1 METIKTSIRKK
12 VERPIMILMAGAILL
27 LGVLGSVLNFL
38 GVQNT
43 LERNLLVIAESA
55 TQVVSKEITGA
66 MQVVEVAGSI
76 ARLSNTE
83 YSWEQK
89 KEVLDGFQNKYN
101 WLKYILR
108 DAQGKDMSPEKAEYD
123 LTMHL
128 MAMKGETV
136 IGDPRYD
143 ASTGHFIIVVCTPL
157 WEGGLRNT
165 RVVGTVT
172 AVIDGEELCDTM
184 SDVAVGKGG
193 YAYMLDSQGNM
204 IAHTN
209 SDIVL
214 TAPNRIKEAQTS
226 GKWSEHA
233 LYEQD
238 MVNQGRGFEPYRDED
253 TGQWRLVSYAPVEM
267 NSWSLAISV
276 PYSEYNDQALIG
288 MAVTFILMVIM
299 IILAA
304 VIAKKVGNKI
314 TEPIKICAK
323 RLHLLSEGDLKTPV
337 EDIDTDDETLWLSE
351 STKLIVNSLN
361 TIIGDMDY
369 LLMELSKGNL
379 AVRTRIGD
387 DVYVGDFKQLLL
399 SMRQLN
405 TRLKATI
412 REIDEGSRQV
422 EAGAVQ
428 MAEGAQNL
436 AEGATEQAGSVEE
449 LLANIT
455 DVTAHVERSN
465 TATHEVYER
474 AFKVVEEAKIGQHK
488 MEELSAAMEKIEE
501 SSNQISHII
510 ENIEEIASETNLLSL
525 NAAIEAARAGEA
537 GRGFSVVADQIRK
550 LAEQSAKS
558 AVDTRELIGTSI
570 EVVNTGGVITKDTA
584 AYLNKVI
591 KGIQEIMDSM
601 EEVQESSNKQASVIN
616 DIETSVQQI
625 SQVVESNSAS
635 AEESSAT
642 SEELSAQAE
651 SLSAL
656 ISQFRLE

>member
-1 METIKTSIRKK
+1 MKTLKTSIRKK
-12 VERPIMILMAGAILL
+12 VERPVMLLMAGAILL

-43 LERNLLVIAESA
+43 LERNLPVIAEFA
-55 TQVVSKEITGA
+55 TQAVSKEITGV

-101 WLKYILR
+101 WMKYILR

-136 IGDPRYD
+136 IGDPQYD
-143 ASTGHFIIVVCTPL
+143 ASTGSFVIVVCTPL

-172 AVIDGEELCDTM
+172 AVIDGEELCDIM
-184 SDVAVGKGG
+184 SDLAVGKGG

-238 MVNQGRGFEPYRDED
+238 MVNQGSGFEPYRDED

-276 PYSEYNDQALIG
+276 PYSEYNNQVFIG

-323 RLHLLSEGDLKTPV
+323 RLHLLSQGDLKTPV
-337 EDIDTDDETLWLSE
+337 EDIDTDDETLWLAE

-369 LLMELSKGNL
+369 LLMEMSKGDF

-591 KGIQEIMDSM
+591 EGIQEIMDSM